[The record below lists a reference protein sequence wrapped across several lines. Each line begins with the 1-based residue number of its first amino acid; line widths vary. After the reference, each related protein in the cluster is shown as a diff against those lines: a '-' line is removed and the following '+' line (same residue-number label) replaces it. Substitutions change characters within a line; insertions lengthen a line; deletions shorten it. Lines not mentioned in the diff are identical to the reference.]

1 MKNIVVTAILAA
13 FWNTWFFLAYL
24 SELLPLLLPLY
35 FQPFFDISVLVGWQ
49 RAGGL
54 SEIQLFQYFT
64 TFFPEMH
71 NDIDF

>member
-1 MKNIVVTAILAA
+1 MKAHFETLDFFWWVSAAAIAALTIAADPTFNHFSIFRSWLA
-13 FWNTWFFLAYL
+13 
-24 SELLPLLLPLY
+24 
-35 FQPFFDISVLVGWQ
+35 GG
-49 RAGGL
+49 GGL